1 MLKPAQCRAARILI
15 GIDQTTL
22 AAEAKVSE
30 RTVTDFERG
39 ERRPQS
45 ATLQALVSALERLG
59 VELIEEN
66 GGGVGVRVR
75 ARGGEHQPK
84 PKKGADEGAPTAS
97 MQAGASASPG
107 QLV

>member
-59 VELIEEN
+59 IELITEN
-66 GGGVGVRVR
+66 GGGVGARVRVPGTEYR
-75 ARGGEHQPK
+75 PK
-84 PKKGADEGAPTAS
+84 PR
-97 MQAGASASPG
+97 QCAGRTSG
-107 QLV
+107 LRELR

>member
-45 ATLQALVSALERLG
+45 ATLQALASALERLG
-59 VELIEEN
+59 IGLIGEN
-66 GGGVGVRVR
+66 GGGGGFGVR
-75 ARGGEHQPK
+75 ARGGEPHPK
-84 PKKGADEGAPTAS
+84 PKKGPAEGAPTAS
-97 MQAGASASPG
+97 MQARASFSPG
-107 QLV
+107 QPV

>member
-1 MLKPAQCRAARILI
+1 MLKPAQRRAARILI
-15 GIDQTTL
+15 GIGQTTL

-45 ATLQALVSALERLG
+45 ATLQALASALERLG

-75 ARGGEHQPK
+75 ARGGEHQPR
-84 PKKGADEGAPTAS
+84 PKKGGAT
-97 MQAGASASPG
+97 
-107 QLV
+107 

>member
-22 AAEAKVSE
+22 ATEAKVSE

-66 GGGVGVRVR
+66 GGGVGARVR
-75 ARGGEHQPK
+75 MPGTEHRPK
-84 PKKGADEGAPTAS
+84 PR
-97 MQAGASASPG
+97 QCAGRTSG
-107 QLV
+107 VRELR

>member
-39 ERRPQS
+39 ERRPRS
-45 ATLQALVSALERLG
+45 ATLQAIASALERLG

-66 GGGVGVRVR
+66 GGGGGGGGP
-75 ARGGEHQPK
+75 ARGGEQQATTE
-84 PKKGADEGAPTAS
+84 KGAGKREAAS
-97 MQAGASASPG
+97 TKQAR
-107 QLV
+107 

>member
-1 MLKPAQCRAARILI
+1 MKPVQCRAARILV
-15 GIDQTTL
+15 GIAQTTL

-45 ATLQALVSALERLG
+45 ATLQAIASALERLG
-59 VELIEEN
+59 VELIGEN
-66 GGGVGVRVR
+66 GRGVGARVR

-84 PKKGADEGAPTAS
+84 PKKGAAEGAPTAS
-97 MQAGASASPG
+97 MRTCAGASPG

>member
-1 MLKPAQCRAARILI
+1 MKPVQCRAARILI
-15 GIDQTTL
+15 GIAQTTL

-45 ATLQALVSALERLG
+45 ATLQALASALERLG

-66 GGGVGVRVR
+66 GGGVGARVR
-75 ARGGEHQPK
+75 MPGTEHRPK
-84 PKKGADEGAPTAS
+84 PR
-97 MQAGASASPG
+97 QCAGRPSGLREPR
-107 QLV
+107 

>member
-1 MLKPAQCRAARILI
+1 MKPAQCRSARILI

-45 ATLQALVSALERLG
+45 AKLQALACALERLG

-66 GGGVGVRVR
+66 GGGVGARVRVPR
-75 ARGGEHQPK
+75 TEH
-84 PKKGADEGAPTAS
+84 
-97 MQAGASASPG
+97 
-107 QLV
+107 